1 MGKRAVAAVAW
12 KCGNPRSVRVSKRRG
27 RTKNLRLAIPPDRP
41 RRTISTAKQRIL
53 SIFLRNRVFGLPE
66 ALKSSFYRKP
76 PKMHPSSDSCAEPT
90 YLIAAAIL
98 FVCFTVLYSAG
109 ANASTRSTS
118 VRKAV

>member
-1 MGKRAVAAVAW
+1 MPTSADSSLGKRDDRVE
-12 KCGNPRSVRVSKRRG
+12 SVREFVTEKTAEVRWRR
-27 RTKNLRLAIPPDRP
+27 LQISRL
-41 RRTISTAKQRIL
+41 
-53 SIFLRNRVFGLPE
+53 
-66 ALKSSFYRKP
+66 
-76 PKMHPSSDSCAEPT
+76 T